1 MVDRCLVS
9 GLDRCARGLHCSCHA
24 WQTLLRL
31 RLNVLRA
38 CSSCAVLPTLQDS
51 HDDGEGRAAALRSFH
66 QELDLVR
73 RVLAPLEGQLRGAF
87 PSGAAAEPQLI
98 A

>member
-1 MVDRCLVS
+1 M
-9 GLDRCARGLHCSCHA
+9 
-24 WQTLLRL
+24 
-31 RLNVLRA
+31 
-38 CSSCAVLPTLQDS
+38 LPTLQDS
-51 HDDGEGRAAALRSFH
+51 HDNGEGRTAALRSFR

-73 RVLAPLEGQLRGAF
+73 QVLAPLEGQLRGAF